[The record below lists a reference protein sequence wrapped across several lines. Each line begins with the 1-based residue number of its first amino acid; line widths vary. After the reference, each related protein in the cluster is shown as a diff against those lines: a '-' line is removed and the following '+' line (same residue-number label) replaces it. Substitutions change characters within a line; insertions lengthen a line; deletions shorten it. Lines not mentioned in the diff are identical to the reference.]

1 MIKTTIPRRGSEL
14 LLMKHKG
21 LRLVLPCRKPRDS
34 ACPHALNENTNQEWE
49 GQNKAC
55 PSEQLIIICMGWYP
69 PWFKSPCQ
77 GHLGWSQLPIQMSSI
92 CFSGIIKIICRG
104 TLGSSR
110 ASCRTEGQE
119 ELWLGMLRQQEW
131 NHHHSYVLCGD
142 QNYFVILR
150 NPIWTQSSL
159 TSPSWATE
167 SIWSGVNR
175 GTSASL
181 KGWCMEQRKS

>member
-1 MIKTTIPRRGSEL
+1 
-14 LLMKHKG
+14 MKSCLWNTKAFVWYC
-21 LRLVLPCRKPRDS
+21 LV
-34 ACPHALNENTNQEWE
+34 ENQET
-49 GQNKAC
+49 QPVHMLSTRIQTK
-55 PSEQLIIICMGWYP
+55 SEQARTQRVLQSSS
-69 PWFKSPCQ
+69 SPYAWVDI
-77 GHLGWSQLPIQMSSI
+77 HLGLKVLAKDIWAGVSYQYKCLPFALVALSKLSAEE
-92 CFSGIIKIICRG
+92 GWEVPEG
-104 TLGSSR
+104 

-119 ELWLGMLRQQEW
+119 GLWLGMLRQQEW

-142 QNYFVILR
+142 QNYFAILR

-181 KGWCMEQRKS
+181 KGWCMEQRNS